1 MNAAN
6 ILKPA
11 LSRGEIQ
18 VIGATTLTEYRKYIE
33 KDSALERRFQ
43 PVIVEEPSIDEAV
56 EIIRGIAP
64 YYEAF
69 HKVTISPDMCRL
81 AVTMSE
87 RYITDRY
94 LPDKAIDL
102 IDEAASDVNLH
113 NKDLARLAE
122 IDKELA
128 DYAKEMEIVLA
139 ATSGKDD
146 PRVSELAQREQRLQR
161 QKDTLEMAVSR
172 DDAEAPNRGDPAF
185 QERQDGRR
193 RQIDDLQRQLTA
205 LVGEKQAIQN
215 EINEHAYQRLAEL
228 KSRQAKLMGEKSAI
242 EAKGNPPLTA
252 AHLARVIELWTK
264 IPASQIQEAG
274 VRATGQ
280 AGGPA

>member
-1 MNAAN
+1 M
-6 ILKPA
+6 
-11 LSRGEIQ
+11 
-18 VIGATTLTEYRKYIE
+18 
-33 KDSALERRFQ
+33 
-43 PVIVEEPSIDEAV
+43 
-56 EIIRGIAP
+56 
-64 YYEAF
+64 
-69 HKVTISPDMCRL
+69 
-81 AVTMSE
+81 
-87 RYITDRY
+87 
-94 LPDKAIDL
+94 
-102 IDEAASDVNLH
+102 
-113 NKDLARLAE
+113 
-122 IDKELA
+122 
-128 DYAKEMEIVLA
+128 LA

-264 IPASQIQEAG
+264 IPASQIQEQEFERLAKLEDRLKTHIVGQDEAVKAVAQRHPPGG
-274 VRATGQ
+274 VWVSPPSTSR
-280 AGGPA
+280 